1 METRLRLCRHIATV
15 TNSSIGYQNMV
26 FVYIETLPQFV
37 FEFDHFAPKPPPLT
51 PPNWVYCREWVTVA
65 G

>member
-37 FEFDHFAPKPPPLT
+37 FEFDHFAPKPPPLLLL
-51 PPNWVYCREWVTVA
+51 RIGFIA
-65 G
+65 GNGSP